1 LSLIKAQVAYWP
13 GWPEPGGREMR
24 ETLLLLCLLAGFVMT
39 GCKDFPGAD
48 GRYADFD
55 RGRSNFR
62 AGLSDPPSALQM

>member
-1 LSLIKAQVAYWP
+1 MPIFGGYDMRLS
-13 GWPEPGGREMR
+13 
-24 ETLLLLCLLAGFVMT
+24 LLLLSLFACLVMT

-62 AGLSDPPSALQM
+62 AGLADPPAAPQM